1 VPPTPPLQLYAI
13 TPPGLEALTAGE
25 LKALGITTGEME
37 PGGVA
42 FTGTNRQLYVANLHL
57 RTASRILLRVAE
69 FPATSFAELERQSRQ
84 VEWERYVAPGT
95 AVRFRVTCRKSRLY
109 HSDAVAERLASAVAY
124 RVAGV
129 SVAGAAPA
137 DDDDAGD
144 EAQLFVVRM
153 FRDQCL
159 ISADTSGAH
168 LHQRG
173 YRLAVAKAPMRET
186 LAAAML
192 LASGWRE
199 QAPLLD
205 PLCGSGTIAI
215 EGALLARRI
224 PPGHARHFACERWP
238 GASAR
243 AWQDVRDQAATAVLP
258 SAPGPIL
265 GSDRDAGAVKAA
277 QANAARAGVAD
288 DIEFR
293 QLPLSDVEPPPGPG
307 WLVTNPPYGHRL
319 GDVAPLRDLY
329 ARLGVLA
336 RARCPGWTLALLG
349 ADRKLEAQLRLPLTD
364 RFRTNNGG
372 IPVRV
377 VTATVPGA

>member
-1 VPPTPPLQLYAI
+1 MPPTPPLQLYAI
-13 TPPGLEALTAGE
+13 TPPGLEDLTARE
-25 LKALGITTGEME
+25 LSSLGITTGETE

-42 FTGTNRQLYVANLHL
+42 FHGTIRQLYVANLHL
-57 RTASRILLRVAE
+57 RTASRVLLRVTE
-69 FPATSFAELERQSRQ
+69 FPALSFAELEKRARQ

-109 HSDAVAERLASAVAY
+109 HSDAVAERLAGAVSY
-124 RVAGV
+124 RVSGV
-129 SVAGAAPA
+129 RVAAGAA
-137 DDDDAGD
+137 DDDDATD

-173 YRLAVAKAPMRET
+173 YRLAVAKAPLRET
-186 LAAAML
+186 LAAGML

-199 QAPLLD
+199 TAPLLD

-224 PPGHARHFACERWP
+224 APGHARHFACERWP

-243 AWQDVRDQAATAVLP
+243 SWQDVRDQAATAVLP
-258 SAPGPIL
+258 TAPAPIL

-277 QANAARAGVAD
+277 EANAERAGVAG

-293 QLPLSDVEPPPGPG
+293 QLPVSAVEPPAGPG

-319 GDVAPLRDLY
+319 GDVGPLRDLY
-329 ARLGVLA
+329 ARLGDLA
-336 RARCPGWTLALLG
+336 RLRCPGWTFALLG
-349 ADRKLEAQLRLPLTD
+349 ADRRLESQLRLRLTD
-364 RFRTNNGG
+364 RFRTTNGG

-377 VTATVPGA
+377 VTAVVPGE